1 MFGSLGGT
9 EILLILVLALIL
21 FGPRKLPEIGRMV
34 GRAVADF
41 RRASMDLKTS
51 LEEEVEIDRQRESR
65 ARLSAGSG
73 TVAEVTDPATVPR
86 GAPIDVAPAPP
97 VATPEAGAAAT
108 AAPPD
113 PAEPDATR
121 PAKP

>member
-9 EILLILVLALIL
+9 EILLILVLALIV

-41 RRASMDLKTS
+41 RRASMELKTS
-51 LEEEVEIDRQRESR
+51 LEQEVEIDRQREAR
-65 ARLSAGSG
+65 AQPSAGG
-73 TVAEVTDPATVPR
+73 DTGAGVAPATVPR
-86 GAPIDVAPAPP
+86 GAPIDVAPAPQE
-97 VATPEAGAAAT
+97 ATPQARAT
-108 AAPPD
+108 ASAPPPD

-121 PAKP
+121 STKP